1 MKGLFWKKVEAAV
14 TKDKPTSELRFE
26 AGSSLTY
33 LSDLKKFVAFGS
45 LKADAGNEPTK
56 EVKE

>member
-1 MKGLFWKKVEAAV
+1 MEAAV
-14 TKDKPTSELRFE
+14 TKDKPNSELRFE
-26 AGSSLTY
+26 GGSSLTY

-45 LKADAGNEPTK
+45 LKADVGNEPTK